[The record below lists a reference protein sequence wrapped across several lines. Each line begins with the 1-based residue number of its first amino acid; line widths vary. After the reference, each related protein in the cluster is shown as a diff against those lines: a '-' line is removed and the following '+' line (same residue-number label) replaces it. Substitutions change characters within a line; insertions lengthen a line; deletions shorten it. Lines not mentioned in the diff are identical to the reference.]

1 MAIAYWC
8 ILVAALLPYGWVV
21 IAKRTGPRYNNRD
34 PRQWIARQEEPRV
47 QRAYAAHLNA
57 FEAFAPFAAGVLMA
71 QAAGVP
77 VGLVQ
82 GLALAFVAFRILH
95 GVFYLLLRYVQVI
108 YGGRHKKTS
117 RSQRRG
123 WHIFKTVF
131 FLTTRPS
138 PRLFSFSR

>member
-34 PRQWIARQEEPRV
+34 PRQWVARQEDPRV

-95 GVFYLLLRYVQVI
+95 GVFYLTALHWLRSLAWLCGFACVVWLMVSAAT
-108 YGGRHKKTS
+108 H
-117 RSQRRG
+117 
-123 WHIFKTVF
+123 VV
-131 FLTTRPS
+131 
-138 PRLFSFSR
+138 

>member
-1 MAIAYWC
+1 MTIAYWC
-8 ILVAALLPYGWVV
+8 ILVAAFLPYAWVA

-34 PRQWIARQEEPRV
+34 PRQWVARQEDPRV

-82 GLALAFVAFRILH
+82 ALALAFVGLRILH
-95 GVFYLLLRYVQVI
+95 GVFYLTAMHWLRSLAWA
-108 YGGRHKKTS
+108 GGFACVAS
-117 RSQRRG
+117 LM
-123 WHIFKTVF
+123 VAAA
-131 FLTTRPS
+131 TRIG
-138 PRLFSFSR
+138 